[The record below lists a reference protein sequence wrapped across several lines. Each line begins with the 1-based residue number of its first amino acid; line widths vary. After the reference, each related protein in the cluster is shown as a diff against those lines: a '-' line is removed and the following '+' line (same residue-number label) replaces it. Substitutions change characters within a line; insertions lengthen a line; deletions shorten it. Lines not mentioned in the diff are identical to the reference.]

1 LAVWARFWRNLNAT
15 GAAAQEVE
23 TATDI
28 QGRQVLTAYAPV
40 APLGWTVFVELP
52 VDEAYQPLITSIQ
65 RTALVLFGALCLAA
79 LAGIFLARRMV
90 VPIQALRTGAA
101 RIGSGDLAQRISIKS
116 GDELEALADQFNEM
130 AGRLQESYAD
140 LEKKVAVRTREL
152 SESLEQQTAT
162 SEVLSVISSSPGE
175 LEPVFQAMLANAVR
189 ICDAK
194 FGVMFRYNNEM
205 FNPAAMF
212 DMPPALVEFFQQRG
226 SFQPNSG
233 TNLER
238 MWRTKDVIRVAD
250 EMAEPVVSPPA
261 KHG

>member
-1 LAVWARFWRNLNAT
+1 MSF
-15 GAAAQEVE
+15 
-23 TATDI
+23 
-28 QGRQVLTAYAPV
+28 
-40 APLGWTVFVELP
+40 
-52 VDEAYQPLITSIQ
+52 
-65 RTALVLFGALCLAA
+65 
-79 LAGIFLARRMV
+79 
-90 VPIQALRTGAA
+90 
-101 RIGSGDLAQRISIKS
+101 
-116 GDELEALADQFNEM
+116 
-130 AGRLQESYAD
+130 
-140 LEKKVAVRTREL
+140 
-152 SESLEQQTAT
+152 
-162 SEVLSVISSSPGE
+162 
-175 LEPVFQAMLANAVR
+175 EPVFQAMLANAVR

-261 KHG
+261 KHGGARSLIAVPMLKENELIGAIVIYRQEVRPFTDKQVELVQNFAAQAVIAIENTRLLSELRESLQQQTATADVLKVISRSTFDLQTVLKTLVESAARLCEADKAYNYSASKATSSIAAATYGYSPNITEYLEKYAGCAGTGSAVVDEPCWRESSSYPRRSC